1 MEELNSSTLMSEDI
15 ENEEE
20 ETSKEITQEV
30 EEPAVDET
38 SNEGVENEVEKQPEG
53 KFYTDEEF
61 NSAVNEIVERRVARK
76 MRKME
81 RELDKYKDTENV
93 LKSQLGG
100 ENIEEINNNLRKLY
114 TDSGVDLPERYVS
127 EDRGYIEYQAERD
140 SKDIIAEGYDVIKQ
154 EAGKY
159 ASVGYDNLSEKDK
172 IIFNNL
178 VDELNK
184 EDDKKALR
192 SLNIDTSILEDKN
205 FIEYRQQFNNS
216 VPVTK
221 IYDMYSGNKEVKIN
235 TPGDLTNNSTLE
247 KDFFTDEEIE
257 RMTDEEIERN
267 WEKIRK
273 SQTRNN

>member
-1 MEELNSSTLMSEDI
+1 MSEDI

-20 ETSKEITQEV
+20 LTSQENVQEEAGEETETVNTTEEV
-30 EEPAVDET
+30 TEE
-38 SNEGVENEVEKQPEG
+38 QPQG

-61 NSAVNEIVERRVARK
+61 NNAVNEVVERRVARK

-127 EDRGYIEYQAERD
+127 EDRGYIEYLAERD
-140 SKDIIAEGYDVIKQ
+140 SKDIIAEGYDAIKQ

-159 ASVGYDNLSEKDK
+159 ASVGYDNLGEKDK

-235 TPGDLTNNSTLE
+235 TPGDLTNNSTSE
-247 KDFFTDEEIE
+247 KEYFTDEEIE

-273 SQTRNN
+273 SQTRNK